1 MATKN
6 SCVQSRGKKGIHA
19 DWAEKNADIKFSAR
33 GLPRGDLV
41 NMCVAV
47 DLFAELVVN

>member
-1 MATKN
+1 MN
-6 SCVQSRGKKGIHA
+6 V
-19 DWAEKNADIKFSAR
+19 DIKFSAC

-41 NMCVAV
+41 NTCVVV